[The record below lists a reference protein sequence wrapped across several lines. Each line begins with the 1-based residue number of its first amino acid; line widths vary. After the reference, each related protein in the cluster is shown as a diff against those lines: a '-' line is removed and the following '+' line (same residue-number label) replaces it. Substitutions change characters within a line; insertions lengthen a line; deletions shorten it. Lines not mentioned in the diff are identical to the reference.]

1 MTPAEVEALLKSQ
14 GLWQGPVAVTPLK
27 GGYLNE
33 VLKVTTGPATLVL
46 KRFAAAS
53 TGTLFPNLPDEEAR
67 ALGLL
72 GPLGVAPHLLG
83 YWPDQALM
91 ACSFVEGGQWQ
102 SGTGDVAR
110 LILLKEA
117 ADPAGFRKVPT
128 DPAAILA
135 EGDALFARCKASPA
149 AARPLPVPVDPLPRL
164 SLVHTDLGA
173 SNLIGAGADLRIIDW
188 QCPAAGDPT
197 EDIYSFLSPGFH
209 LLNLHATLTPDAVA
223 AFWAALAR
231 PDLQA
236 RHLALRPCYAW
247 RMAAYCLWRSET
259 RPEADI
265 RVRYATAYTAEL
277 AHMEQSDAG

>member
-1 MTPAEVEALLKSQ
+1 MTPAKIEAFLKTQ

-33 VLKVTTGPATLVL
+33 VMKVSTGPATLVL
-46 KRFAAAS
+46 KRFAPAA
-53 TGTLFPNLPDEEAR
+53 TGTLFPNLPDDEAR
-67 ALGLL
+67 ALALL
-72 GPLGVAPHLLG
+72 GPLGVAPRLLG
-83 YWPDQALM
+83 YWPEQALM
-91 ACSFVEGGQWQ
+91 ACSYVEGGQWQ

-110 LILLKEA
+110 LLLLKEA
-117 ADPAGFRKVPT
+117 ADPAGFRRVPT

-135 EGDALFARCKASPA
+135 EGDALFSLCKASPA
-149 AARPLPVPVDPLPRL
+149 AARPLPVAVDPLPRL

-173 SNLIGAGADLRIIDW
+173 SNLIGSGADLRIIDW
-188 QCPAAGDPT
+188 QCPAAGDLT

-209 LLNLHATLTPDAVA
+209 ILNLHSTLTPDAVA
-223 AFWAALAR
+223 EFWATLGR

-236 RHLALRPCYAW
+236 RYRALRPYYAW

-265 RVRYATAYTAEL
+265 RARYADAYAAEL
-277 AHMEQSDAG
+277 AQMEQTDAG